1 MYFFLYYAQRNCKWF
16 RLCRGMGENRSFV
29 KVIIEQLYIGLLQGY
44 PSAILIKATKPTR
57 VLGVLLISQ
66 LIDNGRSLQ

>member
-1 MYFFLYYAQRNCKWF
+1 
-16 RLCRGMGENRSFV
+16 MGENRSFV

-44 PSAILIKATKPTR
+44 PSAISIKATKPTR